1 MNVMLESLAVAGPR
15 DQNVSEIRA
24 YLSAHVRRDFLPSKT
39 FRQSGGR
46 SSKREWGTRHT
57 TCFIATDRSYS
68 RSDSCLDMDVCAT
81 NIITRDHL
89 IHPSLASIR
98 GTKCVK
104 RPTRVQTARTLNFFH
119 PRLPGTRA
127 RTAIETGMRK
137 VALRSDYA
145 SSYHA
150 IVPKIGLPREK
161 RKNAWMYGLQI
172 V

>member
-68 RSDSCLDMDVCAT
+68 RSDSCLDTDVCAT

-89 IHPSLASIR
+89 IHRLACIDPRDQMCEETHPCTNRSYAEFLSPPSSR
-98 GTKCVK
+98 
-104 RPTRVQTARTLNFFH
+104 H
-119 PRLPGTRA
+119 PGSDGHRNGDEEGRIT
-127 RTAIETGMRK
+127 IC
-137 VALRSDYA
+137 LR
-145 SSYHA
+145 
-150 IVPKIGLPREK
+150 
-161 RKNAWMYGLQI
+161 
-172 V
+172 